1 MKHYQLQSIIHHFKQ
16 YDFITRARR
25 VEDNTIEINFNRA
38 KESYFFN
45 MTRGHSFIYLAPS
58 LRPPQSYQAP
68 FDNLLFS
75 LVSSAK
81 IVDVTLVNNDR
92 VIRFSLAPKSNYKDK
107 MIYLQFEFTG
117 KNTNAILIDSQE
129 YVLEALRHI
138 DSDSSFRIV
147 RPQVQLEA
155 IPPRE
160 ARVSSEKLE
169 DVETFLKEKY
179 QSHLSQ
185 KINAIKKQKNVEFD
199 KKITKLQKEIDK
211 LPSIEAL
218 EDEHQKYSNY
228 ANIILANLYQIKP
241 YDKKLEAYDFEEN
254 PITITLP
261 KNIKVNRMSE
271 YYFNRAKRSKNRAKN
286 IHIEKENLGSKLAF
300 YQNIKNAIETSN
312 DINQLE
318 LIAPKRAKAKKKKA
332 KIKECELFWI
342 DDYKVL
348 IGRNSNENQKLLQ
361 LAKANDLWMH
371 IRDMPSSHLVIKT
384 DKQNLPQH
392 VIEAAAKLCVDFS
405 TKSYGDFDVDYT
417 KRKFVK
423 VQEGSN
429 VLYNKYDTIRVTKE
443 GVEIRE

>member
-1 MKHYQLQSIIHHFKQ
+1 MKHHQLSAIVEHLKE
-16 YDFITRARR
+16 YDFITKARR
-25 VEDNTIEINFNRA
+25 IEDNTIELNFNRG
-38 KESYFFN
+38 KSSYFFN

-81 IVDVTLVNNDR
+81 VLDIGLLNNDR

-107 MIYLQFEFTG
+107 IIYLQFEFTG
-117 KNTNAILIDSQE
+117 KNTNAILIDSEE

-138 DSDSSFRIV
+138 DSDSSFRVV
-147 RPQVQLEA
+147 RPNTKLEA
-155 IPPRE
+155 IPMRE
-160 ARVSSEKLE
+160 SKPSEQSLD
-169 DVETFLKEKY
+169 DVESFLQANY
-179 QSHLSQ
+179 QHYIDQ
-185 KINAIKKQKNVEFD
+185 KINAIKKQKVVEFD
-199 KKITKLQKEIDK
+199 KKIAKLQREIDK
-211 LPSIEAL
+211 LPDEEAL
-218 EDEHQKYSNY
+218 EAEYQKFNNY

-241 YDKKLEAYDFEEN
+241 YNKELQTFDFEGKA
-254 PITITLP
+254 ITIALP
-261 KNIKVNRMSE
+261 KDIKVNRMSE
-271 YYFNRAKRSKNRAKN
+271 YYFNKAKRAKNRAKN
-286 IHIEKENLGSKLAF
+286 IYIEKDNLTSKLNF
-300 YQNIKNAIETSN
+300 YANMKQSIEDSQ
-312 DINQLE
+312 DINELE
-318 LIAPKRAKAKKKKA
+318 LLAPKRAKSKKKKA

-392 VIEAAAKLCVDFS
+392 VIQAAAKLCVDFS

-443 GVEIRE
+443 GVEIRQ

>member
-1 MKHYQLQSIIHHFKQ
+1 MKHYELLATIRHLKQ
-16 YDFITRARR
+16 YNFITKARR
-25 VEDNTIEINFNRA
+25 IEDNTIELNFNRG

-81 IVDVTLVNNDR
+81 ILDVELVNNDR
-92 VIRFSLAPKSNYKDK
+92 VIRFALAPKSNYKDK
-107 MIYLQFEFTG
+107 VIYLQFEFTG
-117 KNTNAILIDSQE
+117 KNTNAILIDSEE

-138 DSDSSFRIV
+138 DSDSSFRVV
-147 RPQVQLEA
+147 RPQVKLEA
-155 IPPRE
+155 IPLRE
-160 ARVSSEKLE
+160 PKASSEMIE
-169 DVETFLKEKY
+169 DVEAFLKAKY
-179 QSHLSQ
+179 QTHIDT
-185 KINAIKKQKNVEFD
+185 KINAIKKQKAIEFD
-199 KKITKLQKEIDK
+199 KKIAKLQKEIDK
-211 LPSIEAL
+211 LPSVEAL
-218 EDEHQKYSNY
+218 EVEYQKYNNC
-228 ANIILANLYQIKP
+228 ANIILANLYAIKP
-241 YDKKLEAYDFEEN
+241 YDKKLEAYDFEGN
-254 PITITLP
+254 PITIALP

-271 YYFNRAKRSKNRAKN
+271 YYFNKAKRAKNRAKN
-286 IHIEKENLGSKLAF
+286 IYIEKENLSSKLNF
-300 YQNIKNAIETSN
+300 YANIKQSIQDSN
-312 DINQLE
+312 NMNELE
-318 LIAPKRAKAKKKKA
+318 LLAPKRAKSQKKKA

-384 DKQNLPQH
+384 DKQNLPAH
-392 VIEAAAKLCVDFS
+392 VIQAAAKLCVDFS
-405 TKSYGDFDVDYT
+405 TKTYGDFDVDYT